1 MIKFKL
7 DLTLEAQEARG
18 EKRAVLVTGPFEVH
32 GTDVKAAE
40 VLGIAEALSVA
51 IEKIMPQIEALPDH
65 GVLRFTEA
73 LTRSLME
80 WAEKR

>member
-1 MIKFKL
+1 
-7 DLTLEAQEARG
+7 
-18 EKRAVLVTGPFEVH
+18 VLVTGPFEVH
-32 GTDVKAAE
+32 GTETKASE
-40 VLGIAEALSVA
+40 VLAVAQALSVC
-51 IEKIMPQIEALPDH
+51 IEKLMPQIEALPDH